1 MGRSATSGS
10 LRDDELVLNP
20 PTQYE
25 TDRKLAARQRFWASS
40 RRDPPFELF
49 SWVVDLAG
57 LDGASPADVLD
68 VGCGNGP
75 YESELARRGHSGT
88 VCAVDASMGMLATVG
103 QAERVNADAQRLPFR
118 DDSFDV
124 VLAPHMLYH
133 VPSVETA
140 AAEFRRVL
148 RPGGVCVAVTN
159 GEENM
164 REFLDLVEAAV
175 GTGWQMQR
183 PAEQHFS
190 LENGHA
196 KLSSAFTTVARIH
209 CPPSDVVV
217 TDLELLAAYVES
229 VDDHYSREV
238 PLPWPA
244 VVARAHELAAA
255 AAAETGSLR
264 WRTAVG
270 AFVCR

>member
-1 MGRSATSGS
+1 M
-10 LRDDELVLNP
+10 LNP

-49 SWVVDLAG
+49 SWVLSLAG
-57 LDGASPADVLD
+57 LDGTSPADVLD

-75 YESELARRGHSGT
+75 YESELARRCHSGT
-88 VCAVDASMGMLATVG
+88 VCAVDASTGMLATVG
-103 QAERVNADAQRLPFR
+103 HAERVNADAQQLPFR

-133 VPSVETA
+133 VPSVEAA
-140 AAEFRRVL
+140 AAEFRGVL

-159 GEENM
+159 GEGNM
-164 REFLDLVEAAV
+164 REYLDLMEAAV

-190 LENGHA
+190 LENGYA
-196 KLSSAFTTVARIH
+196 KLAAAFTSVTRVD
-209 CPPSDVVV
+209 CPPNDVVV
-217 TDLELLAAYVES
+217 SDLELLAAYVES
-229 VDDHYSREV
+229 VDDHYAGEV
-238 PLPWPA
+238 TVPWHE
-244 VVARAHELAAA
+244 VVARARQLAAA
-255 AAAETGSLR
+255 AAADTGSLR